1 MKQALALSIISLL
14 ALAACKKS
22 ADFLYRGEKQSV
34 YFDLNANDSV
44 VYTFAYEPDLPKDTL
59 YLPVRLAGLRAD
71 TVRQFSVRVIDTGT
85 TAKPGQHYEPFK
97 SSYTFGADTGM
108 FYLPVILYNTDPAL
122 LQRSVRLTLQLLP
135 GAGLDTAVNKLIKAK
150 VVLSNKLEKPSWWDS
165 WPLGAYTQTRHQLFM
180 IATGVT
186 TMTTDGLDAPRNLYL
201 AGRLNV
207 MIADPFRWVSDNPDK
222 GYVLTQRPD
231 GHYDF
236 YSTANPAQTIL
247 VRKNTSTGR
256 WHFVDENGLDLN

>member
-1 MKQALALSIISLL
+1 MKQTFILSIISLL

-22 ADFLYRGEKQSV
+22 ADFLYRGEKQNV

-44 VYTFAYEPDLPKDTL
+44 VYTFAYEPGLPKDTI

-71 TVRQFSVRVIDTGT
+71 TLRQFSVRVIDTAT
-85 TAKPGQHYEPFK
+85 TARPGQHYEPFK
-97 SSYTFGADTGM
+97 SSYTFGADTGL
-108 FYLPVILYNTDPAL
+108 FHLPVILYNTDL
-122 LQRSVRLTLQLLP
+122 SLQQRSVRLTLQLLP
-135 GAGLDTAVNKLIKAK
+135 GNGLDTSVNKLIRTK
-150 VVLSNKLEKPSWWDS
+150 VVLSNKLEKPRWWDS
-165 WPLGAYTQTRHQLFM
+165 WPLGPYTQTRHQLFM

-186 TMTTDGLDAPRNLYL
+186 SMTTEGLDAPRNLYL

-207 MIADPFRWVSDNPDK
+207 MVADPFRWVTENPEK
-222 GYVLTQRPD
+222 GYVLTQRTD
-231 GHYDF
+231 GNYDF

-256 WHFVDENGLDLN
+256 FHFVDENGLDLN